1 MPTAKK
7 LFTYKTDPFLLE
19 KSLFFD
25 GLFDQILEGF
35 GGIGKGCVLQVGAAD
50 ASFGE
55 GRVEVELADGAA
67 V

>member
-25 GLFDQILEGF
+25 GLFDQILECF
-35 GGIGKGCVLQVGAAD
+35 GGIGEGGIFQVGAAD
-50 ASFGE
+50 ASFRK
-55 GRVEVELADGAA
+55 GRVKVELSDGAA